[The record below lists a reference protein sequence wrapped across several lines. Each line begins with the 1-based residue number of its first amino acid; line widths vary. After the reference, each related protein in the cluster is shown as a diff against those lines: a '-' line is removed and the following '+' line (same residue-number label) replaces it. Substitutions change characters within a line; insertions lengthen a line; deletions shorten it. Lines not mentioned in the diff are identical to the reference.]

1 MPELDRVL
9 LEPFQ
14 FAFMQRAL
22 GATVIVGVLCAVVG
36 AFVVTKGLG
45 FIGDGVAH
53 ASLLGVAVAYTLGQ
67 NIYLG
72 AAITAV
78 ATALSINFLSQRAR
92 LSMDTAIG
100 VIFAFAF
107 SLGVVIMS
115 RVRNYTVDLFSF
127 VFGNVLGVGVD
138 DLVLIGAAGLLVVGL
153 IGLLYKEL
161 FFVAFDPVMAE
172 ASGLPVARLQYLL
185 LALLGVTVVVA
196 MKAIGIVLV
205 VAMLITPAATA
216 TLLTRRFHQ
225 IMLVG
230 AGLSA
235 VASVLGL
242 YLSFYANVA
251 SGGAIVLM
259 STAIFLV
266 VLVST
271 ELSARRAR
279 PA

>member
-1 MPELDRVL
+1 MPELDRLL

-22 GATVIVGVLCAVVG
+22 AATVIVGVLCAVVG

-72 AAITAV
+72 AVITAV

-92 LSMDTAIG
+92 LSVDTAIG

-153 IGLLYKEL
+153 IALLYKEL

-235 VASVLGL
+235 LASVLGL

-251 SGGAIVLM
+251 SGGAIVVT

-266 VLVST
+266 VLAST
-271 ELSARRAR
+271 ELSARRAQ

>member
-1 MPELDRVL
+1 MKPSPL
-9 LEPFQ
+9 
-14 FAFMQRAL
+14 
-22 GATVIVGVLCAVVG
+22 
-36 AFVVTKGLG
+36 VT
-45 FIGDGVAH
+45 
-53 ASLLGVAVAYTLGQ
+53 
-67 NIYLG
+67 
-72 AAITAV
+72 
-78 ATALSINFLSQRAR
+78 TALSINFLSQRAR
-92 LSMDTAIG
+92 LSVDTAIG

-127 VFGNVLGVGVD
+127 VFGNVLGVGLE
-138 DLVLIGAAGLLVVGL
+138 DLVLIGAAGVLVVGV
-153 IGLLYKEL
+153 IALLYKEL

-172 ASGLPVARLQYLL
+172 ASGLPVGRLQYLL

-216 TLLTRRFHQ
+216 TLLTRRFHR

-235 VASVLGL
+235 LASVLGL

-251 SGGAIVLM
+251 SGGAIVVM

-266 VLVST
+266 VLAST
-271 ELSARRAR
+271 ELSARRAQ